1 MAMDHKAE
9 ILIALVVAATML
21 ISGCAIEVPKS
32 ALREF
37 RLTPPEEPANAV
49 KSETKKPVPHLVDEL
64 KRPDRGRGVVTVL
77 ASNSPTARSQRLV
90 ANATASK
97 W

>member
-1 MAMDHKAE
+1 MDRRAE

-21 ISGCAIEVPKS
+21 ISGCAVEVPKS

-49 KSETKKPVPHLVDEL
+49 KPETKKQVRH
-64 KRPDRGRGVVTVL
+64 VV
-77 ASNSPTARSQRLV
+77 NSERL
-90 ANATASK
+90 
-97 W
+97 